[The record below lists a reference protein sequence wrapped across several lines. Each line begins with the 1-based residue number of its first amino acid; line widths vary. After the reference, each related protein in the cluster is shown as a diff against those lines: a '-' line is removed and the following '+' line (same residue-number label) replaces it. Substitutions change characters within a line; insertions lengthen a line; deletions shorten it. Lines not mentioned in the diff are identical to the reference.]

1 VFERPCDKY
10 QRIFGTFASPNP
22 HADAS
27 ACKRAKSFPTHKR
40 IEYICTVDKVEFI
53 YESDIEYFQE
63 KLLDWYQENGR
74 TFLWRNESATNYEL
88 IISEVF
94 LQRTK
99 AETVSKFLSGFLKKY
114 SSWKQLGNASELELQ
129 EVTKP
134 LGLYKQRGSRL
145 FKLAQ
150 ELKRRRGRFPKER
163 NQVAEIP
170 MMGQY
175 ITNAFELY
183 VLKKKSPLLDVNM
196 ARLLERFFGER
207 KLVDIRHDPYLQT
220 LAYRVVNIKKSKEL
234 NWAILDYASLVCK
247 KQKPNCSNCLIATKC
262 KFAHEI

>member
-1 VFERPCDKY
+1 MSKID
-10 QRIFGTFASPNP
+10 
-22 HADAS
+22 
-27 ACKRAKSFPTHKR
+27 
-40 IEYICTVDKVEFI
+40 FI

-63 KLLDWYQENGR
+63 KLLDWYPQNGR
-74 TFLWRNESATNYEL
+74 TFIWRNKSATNYEL

-99 AETVSKFLSGFLKKY
+99 AETVSRFLPYFLKKY
-114 SSWKQLGNASELELQ
+114 SSWKQLGDATELELQ
-129 EVTKP
+129 EITKP

-145 FKLAQ
+145 YKLAQ
-150 ELKRRRGRFPKER
+150 ELKRRKGRFPKER

-183 VLKKKSPLLDVNM
+183 ILKKKSPLLDVNM

-207 KLVDIRHDPYLQT
+207 KLTDIRYDPYLQT
-220 LAYRVVNIKKSKEL
+220 LAYRVVNIEQTKEL
-234 NWAILDYASLVCK
+234 NWAVLDYASLICRK
-247 KQKPNCSNCLIATKC
+247 TNPLCFQCCLNSKC
-262 KFAHEI
+262 KHFVVSK

>member
-1 VFERPCDKY
+1 MNK
-10 QRIFGTFASPNP
+10 
-22 HADAS
+22 
-27 ACKRAKSFPTHKR
+27 
-40 IEYICTVDKVEFI
+40 VDFI

-63 KLLDWYQENGR
+63 KLLDWYQDNGR
-74 TFLWRNESATNYEL
+74 TFLWRNKTATNYEL

-99 AETVSKFLSGFLKKY
+99 AETVSKFLPLFLKKY
-114 SSWKQLGNASELELQ
+114 SSWKQLGKASEIELQ
-129 EVTKP
+129 AITKP

-150 ELKRRRGRFPKER
+150 ELKKRKGRFPKER

-175 ITNAFELY
+175 ITNAYELY

-196 ARLLERFFGER
+196 ARLLERFFGDR
-207 KLVDIRHDPYLQT
+207 KLADIRYDPYLQT
-220 LAYRVVNIKKSKEL
+220 LAYRVVNIKDSKNL
-234 NWAILDYASLVCK
+234 NWAILDYASLICK
-247 KQKPNCSNCLIATKC
+247 KIKPLCNKCCLITNC
-262 KFAHEI
+262 KHKTVGK

>member
-1 VFERPCDKY
+1 MDK
-10 QRIFGTFASPNP
+10 F
-22 HADAS
+22 D
-27 ACKRAKSFPTHKR
+27 
-40 IEYICTVDKVEFI
+40 FI
-53 YESDIEYFQE
+53 YESGIEYFQD
-63 KLLDWYQENGR
+63 KLLEWYLVNGR
-74 TFLWRNESATNYEL
+74 SFPWRNKSATNYEL

-99 AETVSKFLSGFLKKY
+99 AETVSKFLPVFLKKH
-114 SSWKQLGNASELELQ
+114 SSWKQLGEATEAELQ
-129 EVTKP
+129 EITKP

-145 FKLAQ
+145 YKLAQ
-150 ELKRRRGRFPKER
+150 ELKRRKGRFPKER
-163 NQVAEIP
+163 NQIEEIP

-207 KLVDIRHDPYLQT
+207 KLTDIRHDPYLQT
-220 LAYRVVNIKKSKEL
+220 LAYRVVNIDNSKEL

-247 KQKPNCSNCLIATKC
+247 KQKPNCLNCLIFTECRFINK
-262 KFAHEI
+262 I

>member
-1 VFERPCDKY
+1 
-10 QRIFGTFASPNP
+10 
-22 HADAS
+22 
-27 ACKRAKSFPTHKR
+27 
-40 IEYICTVDKVEFI
+40 VDKFDFI
-53 YESDIEYFQE
+53 YESGIEYFQD
-63 KLLDWYQENGR
+63 KLLEWYLVNGR
-74 TFLWRNESATNYEL
+74 SFPWRNKSATNYEL

-99 AETVSKFLSGFLKKY
+99 AETVSKFLPVFLKKH
-114 SSWKQLGNASELELQ
+114 SSWKQLGEATEAELQ
-129 EVTKP
+129 EITKP

-145 FKLAQ
+145 YKLAQ
-150 ELKRRRGRFPKER
+150 ELKRRKGRFPKER
-163 NQVAEIP
+163 NQIEEIP

-207 KLVDIRHDPYLQT
+207 KLTDIRHDPYLQT
-220 LAYRVVNIKKSKEL
+220 LAYRVVNIDNSKEL

-247 KQKPNCSNCLIATKC
+247 KQKPNCLNCLIFTECRFINK
-262 KFAHEI
+262 I